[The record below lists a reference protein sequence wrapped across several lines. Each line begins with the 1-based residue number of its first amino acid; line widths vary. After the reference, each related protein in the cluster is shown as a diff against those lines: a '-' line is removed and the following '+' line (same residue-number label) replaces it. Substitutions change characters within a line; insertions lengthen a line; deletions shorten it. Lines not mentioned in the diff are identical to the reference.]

1 MAAAYKPWR
10 TVLATVLVLA
20 ALSVASV
27 AAVVYFGWFNIAAT
41 REHPAPVYHFL
52 HTAMRRSID
61 ARADKIVVPRLDVAA
76 RIDNGFVLFREHCVQ
91 CHGAPGVAPQPFAFG
106 LRPEPPSLY
115 VPARDWPAAH
125 LYWIAKYGVKMT
137 AMPAWQ
143 YRLGEQQLWDITA
156 FLKRLPML
164 SPAAY
169 RELDARFP
177 AAPAATPA
185 DANDP
190 ADAGGDVR
198 AGRHAIDQYLCA
210 TCHRIP
216 GVAGADATVG
226 PTLAGV
232 GARAYIG
239 GSLPNT
245 RENMMRWLRDPQQ
258 VKPGTAMPNLHI
270 REGDVA
276 DIAAFLETLDKP

>member
-1 MAAAYKPWR
+1 MAAHKPWR

-20 ALSVASV
+20 VLAVAGG
-27 AAVVYFGWFNIAAT
+27 AAVTYFGWFNVAAT
-41 REHPAPVYHFL
+41 REHPDPVFHFL

-61 ARADKIVVPRLDVAA
+61 ARANGIAVPRLDVAV
-76 RIDNGFVLFREHCVQ
+76 RIDHGFVLFREHCVQ

-115 VPARDWPAAH
+115 LPARDWPPAH
-125 LYWIAKYGVKMT
+125 LYWIIKHGVKMT
-137 AMPAWQ
+137 GMPAWQ
-143 YRLGEQQLWDITA
+143 YRLGEQDLWDLTA

-169 RELDARFP
+169 GQLDARFP
-177 AAPAATPA
+177 AAAAPGA
-185 DANDP
+185 AVADP
-190 ADAGGDVR
+190 APDARANVR

-216 GVAGADATVG
+216 GVAGADAAVG

-239 GSLPNT
+239 GTLPNT
-245 RENMMRWLRDPQQ
+245 PENMMRWLRDPQQ

-270 REGDVA
+270 RERDVA
-276 DIAAFLETLDKP
+276 DIAAFLETLRKE